1 MQLETYHGPGSKD
14 VHGHEGPVHVS
25 SGTFRCTTSEND
37 FIAAAEMLGWP
48 EIEDL
53 QSLDANNGVQRAMR
67 YISPDGKRQDAAS
80 KYLYPRLQDGDHP
93 NLHVLLETKIVRVLF
108 DDDKRAIGVECCKP
122 GPSMSTTTQIKG
134 RKLVILSCGA
144 CGTPSILERSGV
156 GSVEILQRAGIPLV
170 AEVPGVGEGYEDHQL
185 LSYPYKSSLKPGETV
200 DAILS
205 GRSNVQDLIKN
216 NDPILGWNSMDI
228 TCKLR
233 PSGADIEGLGSACKK
248 TWDLDFKNI
257 PDKPAVLMSVVN
269 G

>member
-1 MQLETYHGPGSKD
+1 M
-14 VHGHEGPVHVS
+14 V
-25 SGTFRCTTSEND
+25 
-37 FIAAAEMLGWP
+37 GWP

-80 KYLYPRLQDGDHP
+80 KYLHPRLQDGDHP

-108 DDDKRAIGVECCKP
+108 DDDKRAIGVECKS
-122 GPSMSTTTQIKG
+122 GSSMSTTQIKA
-134 RKLVILSCGA
+134 RKLVIVSCGA
-144 CGTPSILERSGV
+144 CGTPSVLERSGV

-170 AEVPGVGEGYEDHQL
+170 AEVPGVGEEYEDHEL
-185 LSYPYKSSLKPGETV
+185 LSYPYKSSLDPGETL

-205 GRSNVQDLIKN
+205 GRSNAQDLIKN

-233 PSGADIEGLGSACKK
+233 PSGADIEELGPGYKK